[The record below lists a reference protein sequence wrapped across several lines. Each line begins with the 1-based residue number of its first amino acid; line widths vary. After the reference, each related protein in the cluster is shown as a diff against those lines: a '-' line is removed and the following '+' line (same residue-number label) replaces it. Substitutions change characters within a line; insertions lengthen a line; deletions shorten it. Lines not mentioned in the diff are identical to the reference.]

1 MNSRIFFI
9 ITGPHFVK
17 KSDHLDDFLLQVL
30 IVMMVDIIMTEGT
43 TEAAVAEVATTA
55 AEVSLM

>member
-1 MNSRIFFI
+1 ML
-9 ITGPHFVK
+9 K

-43 TEAAVAEVATTA
+43 TEAAVAVVATTA
-55 AEVSLM
+55 AEVRLMYIDLW